1 MKKKFVLFVLFILPL
16 VAYLFFAT
24 GANHFIV
31 LPTVTPNIPELKTV
45 WKTQD
50 ALPARLSGKITIL
63 SFVGNDLWKHRGN
76 FFTLHQKIYKP
87 YEAFRDFQFVWI
99 APIGSEQQ
107 VNKLLKA
114 LNALSDVK
122 RYRVVYATDA
132 EIDQYFAKLQLIGS
146 LDEHRGSPLVFIVDK
161 KCNLRGRKGKS
172 KKGEVEYKEGYNTQ
186 SAAELH
192 NDMTD
197 DVKIILAEYRSALKK
212 NNSQRKV

>member
-31 LPTVTPNIPELKTV
+31 LPTVTPNIPELKTS

-50 ALPARLSGKITIL
+50 AMPARLSGKITIL
-63 SFVGNDLWKHRGN
+63 SFVGDDLWNHRGN

-87 YEAFRDFQFVWI
+87 YQSFKDFQFVWI
-99 APIGSEQQ
+99 APIGSEVQ
-107 VNKLLKA
+107 VSKLLQA
-114 LNALSDVK
+114 LNALSDNH
-122 RYRVVYATDA
+122 RYRAVFASQSD
-132 EIDQYFAKLQLIGS
+132 IDQYYESLHLVGS
-146 LDEHRGSPLVFIVDK
+146 LDEHHGSPLVFIVDK

-172 KKGEVEYKEGYNTQ
+172 KKGEIEYKEGYNTQ

-212 NNSQRKV
+212 NNAQRKV